1 MNMPSRNIFSH
12 CILALGLLSSIAG
25 AAADEI
31 TLENVVAPGANRSDE
46 PIAKEASLEKAA
58 HFLDSAAL
66 TWQKDRKCFT
76 CHTNF
81 AYLYARPAISADNT
95 AHSQGVQFRFA

>member
-1 MNMPSRNIFSH
+1 MRTVS
-12 CILALGLLSSIAG
+12 LSFCFLTVTLVMHNAG
-25 AAADEI
+25 AVFADDSV
-31 TLENVVAPGANRSDE
+31 TLENVAAPSANKADE
-46 PIAKEASLEKAA
+46 AIANEASLEKSA

-81 AYLYARPAISADNT
+81 AYLYA
-95 AHSQGVQFRFA
+95 